1 MLFRDDNI
9 FTHPGLSSPTIQIY
23 HQDIANY
30 GETGQPVF
38 LLGANGEW
46 IGQLS
51 TRRYRIPGMFYATD
65 VISPSEDNQ
74 RTCSPYIYHSWN
86 DPALRLMIGGNG
98 TNTPRLYG
106 AFYNCPGN
114 FSAIGE
120 TRSSLH

>member
-1 MLFRDDNI
+1 MSANFPGSYCSGPDILNWKSTKGGSLLF
-9 FTHPGLSSPTIQIY
+9 TQY

-38 LLGANGEW
+38 LLGTNGEW

-74 RTCSPYIYHSWN
+74 RTCSP
-86 DPALRLMIGGNG
+86 
-98 TNTPRLYG
+98 
-106 AFYNCPGN
+106 
-114 FSAIGE
+114 
-120 TRSSLH
+120 